1 MNNTNNDRE
10 FSLKKV
16 VGNFSWY
23 SVLIIVIII
32 AAILSRFV
40 GLGDRVMSHDEVNH
54 VVPSY
59 DFYSGSGYVHNP
71 LSHGP
76 LQFHLIAFSYF
87 LFGDNDFTSRLP
99 HAIFSIATI
108 IFVLFAFRKYFKK
121 SGATLSALL
130 ILISPF
136 LLFYGRYARNEAFVG
151 LFLVVI
157 LYSVIRYFDK
167 RDNFSL
173 FLFTATLSLYYTS
186 KETAYIHTAIL
197 MIFLF
202 FKFIAEILQNKLVAH
217 HTLLNNF
224 FLIAVLIASLGG
236 SILIYR
242 GTDFSVIDNNALV
255 LQSAETQSLSS
266 QFYFVGQILK
276 IMLPG
281 ILPLLG
287 GLFIILLIRRTLH
300 WEKLSA
306 SPAFNLFVLVTT
318 LVLPLLSA
326 FPVRFCGFDPI
337 AYTSATS
344 NILDLVYILYLVFIS
359 IILGCTWRPKTWWK
373 FAVLFYAI
381 FFVFYTTFLTNMNGA
396 LTGIVGSLGY
406 WLAQQDVNRGN
417 QPFYYYALIQMPV
430 YEFLAICGSLLA
442 VVFAFH
448 RRKKIARLKEQDA
461 SLPQPAEELTQQPD
475 LEKPL
480 LVKNTLSI
488 TGLLLF
494 WGIAGLVAF
503 SIAGEKMPW
512 LTVQIAV
519 PFLLL
524 AGKALGELVDSIP
537 WREHTIWEN
546 GLIILLSLS
555 ILLITFNIFISLL
568 GNTVPF
574 QGKTQQQLQDTYH
587 FLLELIILTGLILWY
602 RYAIKGWSKN
612 GKIKFFTLAFFLIL
626 GVITAQSA
634 WRAAFIDYD
643 YPTEYLVYA
652 HAAPGPKEI
661 LEQVQEIS
669 ERTTGGLD
677 IKVAYDNQALYPFWW
692 YFRHYPNRIAYL
704 ENPTR
709 SLEDVPII
717 LTGQEN
723 YSAVEPIIRNNYYAF
738 DYYRL
743 WWPNQDYFNLTLDRL
758 GGLLRSADMRQ
769 ALFNIWYQRDYSLY
783 AEVTNNP
790 SLDLANWSPAVKMRM
805 YIRKD
810 IADQMW
816 DFVSEEKLTQ
826 IPSGDTYA
834 EITTTIA
841 PDQFIGGD
849 GILNEPR
856 GIDLA
861 PDGTIYVADSKDNQ
875 IKQFTTGG
883 TLLNSWGS
891 FGSITDT
898 DASAAGGTF
907 YEPWDVAVAPDGSVY
922 VADTWNHRIQKF
934 TSDGTF
940 ITMWGYFAQGD
951 SPEGYWGPRS
961 LTTDADGNVYFSD
974 TGNKRMVVFD
984 KDGNFMAQFGSSGTS
999 YGQFNEPVGIALDE
1013 NNALYIA
1020 DTWNRRVQVLV
1031 PNLELNTSTT
1041 LLSWEV
1047 DGWYGESTDNK
1058 PYIAINAQGHVFVTD
1073 PEGSLI
1079 LEYSSEG
1086 ELLHV
1091 WDLRGVVDEEIV
1103 MPVDIEF
1110 GADGTMWV
1118 SDAANNMIY
1127 GYALPAD

>member
-1 MNNTNNDRE
+1 MNNKNNDRE
-10 FSLKKV
+10 FSLKKTF
-16 VGNFSWY
+16 GSFSWY
-23 SVLIIVIII
+23 SVLVIGIII
-32 AAILSRFV
+32 AVLLSRFI

-59 DFYSGSGYVHNP
+59 DFYTGLGYEHNP

-76 LQFHLIAFSYF
+76 LQFHLIALSYY
-87 LFGDNDFTSRLP
+87 LFGDSDFTSRLP
-99 HAIFSIATI
+99 HAIFSVATV

-121 SGATLSALL
+121 SGATISAFL

-157 LYSVIRYFDK
+157 LYSIIRYFDK
-167 RDNFSL
+167 RDDFSL
-173 FLFTATLSLYYTS
+173 FLFATTLSFYFTS

-202 FKFIAEILQNKLVAH
+202 FKFIAEILHNRLVSYR
-217 HTLLNNF
+217 TLLLNIL
-224 FLIAVLIASLGG
+224 LIGVIGASLAG
-236 SILIYR
+236 SVLLFR
-242 GTDFSVIDNNALV
+242 STDLSVIDNNALV
-255 LQSAETQSLSS
+255 LQSAEIQTLSS

-281 ILPLLG
+281 ILPLVG
-287 GLFIILLIRRTLH
+287 GLFIILLIRRSLH
-300 WEKLSA
+300 WDKLSA

-337 AYTSATS
+337 AYTSITS
-344 NILDLVYILYLVFIS
+344 NMLDVVYILYLGFIA
-359 IILGCTWRPKTWWK
+359 ILLGFTWRSKTWWK

-417 QPFYYYALIQMPV
+417 QPLYYYALVQLPI
-430 YEFLAICGSLLA
+430 YEFLAMLGSLLA
-442 VVFAFH
+442 VIFAFH
-448 RRKKIARLKEQDA
+448 HKRKALRLSEQ
-461 SLPQPAEELTQQPD
+461 EETTAQSAQEFTQTPEP
-475 LEKPL
+475 EKPL
-480 LVKNTLSI
+480 FISNTLSI

-494 WGIAGLVAF
+494 WGIASLVAF

-512 LTVQIAV
+512 LTAQIAV

-524 AGKALGELVDSIP
+524 AGKALGDLVDSMP
-537 WREHTIWEN
+537 WHKHTIWEN
-546 GLIILLSLS
+546 GFIILVSIS
-555 ILLITFNIFISLL
+555 ILLVSFNLLISLL
-568 GNTVPF
+568 GNTMPF
-574 QGKTQQQLQDTYH
+574 QGKTQQQLQYTYR
-587 FLLELIILTGLILWY
+587 FLLELLVLAGLILLY
-602 RYAIKGWSKN
+602 RVVIRGWSRN
-612 GKIKFFTLAFFLIL
+612 GKFKILILAFFLIL
-626 GVITAQSA
+626 SVITARSA
-634 WRAAFIDYD
+634 LRAAFVDYD

-661 LEQVQEIS
+661 LDQIQQIS
-669 ERTTGGLD
+669 ERITGGLD
-677 IKVAYDNQALYPFWW
+677 LRVAYDNQALYPFWW
-692 YFRHYPNRIAYL
+692 YFRHYPNRISYL

-709 SLEDVPII
+709 TLEDVPII
-717 LTGQEN
+717 LAGQEN

-738 DYYRL
+738 DYHRL
-743 WWPNQDYFNLTLDRL
+743 WWPNQDYFNLTFERL
-758 GGLLRSADMRQ
+758 FSMLRSADMRQ
-769 ALFNIWYQRDYSLY
+769 ALFNIWYERDYSLY
-783 AEVTNNP
+783 EDVTNNP
-790 SLDLANWSPAVKMRM
+790 SLNLANWSPAVKMRM

-816 DFVSEEKLTQ
+816 NFVSEEKLTQ
-826 IPSGDTYA
+826 VPTGDIYN
-834 EITTTIA
+834 EITTIIS

-849 GILNEPR
+849 GILNQPR
-856 GIDLA
+856 GIDIA

-883 TLLNSWGS
+883 TLLNNWGA
-891 FGSITDT
+891 FGSLTDE
-898 DASAAGGTF
+898 SALGGTF

-934 TSDGTF
+934 TSDGIF

-951 SPEGYWGPRS
+951 SSQGYWGPRS
-961 LTTDADGNVYFSD
+961 LTIDTDGNVYFSD
-974 TGNKRMVVFD
+974 TGNKRIVVFD
-984 KDGNFMAQFGSSGTS
+984 KDGNFLAQFGGSGTS

-1013 NNALYIA
+1013 NNQLYIA
-1020 DTWNRRVQVLV
+1020 DTWNHRVQVLV
-1031 PNLELNTSTT
+1031 PDLELNTSTT
-1041 LLSWEV
+1041 LMSWDV
-1047 DGWYGESTDNK
+1047 DGWFGESTDNK
-1058 PYIAINAQGHVFVTD
+1058 PYIAVSAQGNIFVSD

-1079 LEYSSEG
+1079 LEYSSAG

-1091 WDLRGVVDEEIV
+1091 WDLRGVVDDEIV

-1110 GADGTMWV
+1110 STDGTMWV
-1118 SDAANNMIY
+1118 SDATNNMIY
-1127 GYALPAD
+1127 GYTLPAN

>member
-1 MNNTNNDRE
+1 MNNINNDRE
-10 FSLKKV
+10 FSLKKAL
-16 VGNFSWY
+16 GNVSWV
-23 SVLIIVIII
+23 SVLAIGIII
-32 AAILSRFV
+32 AVLLSRFI

-59 DFYSGSGYVHNP
+59 DFYSGLGYEHNP

-76 LQFHLIAFSYF
+76 FQFHLIALSYF

-99 HAIFSIATI
+99 HAIFSVATV

-121 SGATLSALL
+121 GGATISALL
-130 ILISPF
+130 FLISPL

-167 RDNFSL
+167 RDDFSL
-173 FLFTATLSLYYTS
+173 YLFAATLSLYYTS

-202 FKFIAEILQNKLVAH
+202 FKFIAEILHNRLVSYR
-217 HTLLNNF
+217 TLLLNIL
-224 FLIAVLIASLGG
+224 LIGVIGASLAG
-236 SILIYR
+236 SVLLFR
-242 GTDFSVIDNNALV
+242 NTDLSVIDNNALV
-255 LQSAETQSLSS
+255 LQNAEIQTLSS

-287 GLFIILLIRRTLH
+287 GLFIIVLMRRSLH
-300 WEKLSA
+300 WDKLSA

-326 FPVRFCGFDPI
+326 FPVRFCGYDPI

-344 NILDLVYILYLVFIS
+344 NMLDLVYILYLAFVS
-359 IILGCTWRPKTWWK
+359 ILLGFTWRPKQWWK
-373 FAVLFYAI
+373 FATLFYAI

-417 QPFYYYALIQMPV
+417 QPLYYYALIQLPV
-430 YEFLAICGSLLA
+430 YEFLAMLGSLLA
-442 VVFAFH
+442 VIFAVH
-448 RRKKIARLKEQDA
+448 HKRKAPRIPEQEET
-461 SLPQPAEELTQQPD
+461 LVQPAPELTQPPEP
-475 LEKPL
+475 EKPL
-480 LVKNTLSI
+480 FVNNTLSI
-488 TGLLLF
+488 TGFLLF
-494 WGIAGLVAF
+494 WGIASLVAF

-537 WREHTIWEN
+537 WRDRTIWEN
-546 GLIILLSLS
+546 GLIILISIS
-555 ILLITFNIFISLL
+555 ILLVSCHLLISVL
-568 GNTVPF
+568 GNAMPF
-574 QGKTQQQLQDTYH
+574 QGKTQQQLQDTYR
-587 FLLELIILTGLILWY
+587 FLLQVLVLAGLLFLY
-602 RYAIKGWSKN
+602 RFAIKGWSKN
-612 GKIKFFTLAFFLIL
+612 GKLKVFTLAFFLIL
-626 GVITAQSA
+626 SVITTQSA
-634 WRAAFIDYD
+634 LRAAFDDYD

-661 LEQVQEIS
+661 LDQVQEIS
-669 ERTTGGLD
+669 ERITGGLD
-677 IKVAYDNQALYPFWW
+677 LQVAYDNQALYPFWW
-692 YFRHYPNRIAYL
+692 YFRHYPNRISYL

-709 SLEDVPII
+709 MLEDVPII
-717 LTGQEN
+717 LAGQEN
-723 YSAVEPIIRNNYYAF
+723 YSAIEPIIRNNYYAF
-738 DYYRL
+738 EYYRL

-758 GGLLRSADMRQ
+758 VGILRSPDMRQ
-769 ALFNIWYQRDYSLY
+769 ALFNIWYNRDYSLY

-790 SLDLANWSPAVKMRM
+790 SLELANWSPAAKMNM

-816 DFVSEEKLTQ
+816 DFVSEEKLSRVPT
-826 IPSGDTYA
+826 GDLYN
-834 EITTTIA
+834 EITTIIT

-849 GILNEPR
+849 GVLNQPR
-856 GIDLA
+856 GIDIA

-883 TLLNSWGS
+883 TLLNSWGT
-891 FGSITDT
+891 FGSTTDE
-898 DASAAGGTF
+898 SAPGGTF
-907 YEPWDVAVAPDGSVY
+907 YEPWDVAVAPDSSVY

-934 TSDGTF
+934 TSGGTF
-940 ITMWGYFAQGD
+940 ISMWGYFAQGD
-951 SPEGYWGPRS
+951 SPQGYWGPRS

-974 TGNKRMVVFD
+974 TGNKRIVAFD
-984 KDGNFMAQFGSSGTS
+984 KDGNFLAQFGSSGAS

-1013 NNALYIA
+1013 NNHLYIA
-1020 DTWNRRVQVLV
+1020 DTWNHRVQVLV
-1031 PNLELNTSTT
+1031 PDLELNTSTT
-1041 LLSWEV
+1041 LMSWDV
-1047 DGWYGESTDNK
+1047 DGWFGESTDNK
-1058 PYIAINAQGHVFVTD
+1058 PYIAVNAVGNVFVSD

-1079 LEYSSEG
+1079 LEYSSAG

-1110 GADGTMWV
+1110 SADGTMWV
-1118 SDAANNMIY
+1118 SDASNNMIY
-1127 GYALPAD
+1127 GYTLPAD